1 MRPEEF
7 REMRVKDSYIVK
19 IIKDRLMNKHQNAK
33 IAIYGP
39 PGSGKSYIGLSI
51 GLSVD
56 PDFWLDH
63 VKFDFIEFGDTVLNP
78 NTPDGSVWMWDD
90 AGLNMT
96 PEEWESR
103 GAKFLSFLFQ
113 GSRNMEGNGK
123 QRNHVYIVTV
133 PSKIFII
140 KRIRGMFDLIL
151 EASDVQGFAK
161 PLIPFDSPLDDGRV
175 WKRYPKVN
183 KQKMKLVEF
192 PMPPERLREE
202 YEKARSKNN
211 MEKMRM
217 ALEEAK
223 KEREIKALREENQL
237 MKLEL
242 QKKKIE
248 AANKVIS
255 IKTKAAELRAKGVK
269 QRNIATELG
278 VSQSYIS
285 QVTSGGK

>member
-1 MRPEEF
+1 
-7 REMRVKDSYIVK
+7 
-19 IIKDRLMNKHQNAK
+19 
-33 IAIYGP
+33 
-39 PGSGKSYIGLSI
+39 
-51 GLSVD
+51 
-56 PDFWLDH
+56 
-63 VKFDFIEFGDTVLNP
+63 
-78 NTPDGSVWMWDD
+78 
-90 AGLNMT
+90 
-96 PEEWESR
+96 
-103 GAKFLSFLFQ
+103 
-113 GSRNMEGNGK
+113 
-123 QRNHVYIVTV
+123 
-133 PSKIFII
+133 
-140 KRIRGMFDLIL
+140 
-151 EASDVQGFAK
+151 
-161 PLIPFDSPLDDGRV
+161 V